1 MNQLCRV
8 VLAVMALIPAA
19 ALAQVQVLGF
29 EIGVATTA
37 DVKKQLAKQTRV
49 TDAGTNKF
57 TNGQMLR
64 TDGVGYEIESL
75 KDVLYIFDGDQR
87 LAAVIMTMGKH
98 RFNDVFGFVSSKYK
112 LKAQQ
117 RPFVGDQFARLTA
130 PNTVI
135 ELDAPHLGFSLEVRY
150 IRQDLFETFNAQTQ
164 QETQQKR
171 TAEKGRF

>member
-1 MNQLCRV
+1 MNQLFRALFTI
-8 VLAVMALIPAA
+8 LALLPAA
-19 ALAQVQVLGF
+19 TLAQVQVLGF

-49 TDAGTNKF
+49 TEAGANKF
-57 TNGQMLR
+57 SNGPMLR
-64 TDGVGYEIESL
+64 TDGAGYEIESL
-75 KDVLYIFDGDQR
+75 KDVLYIFDADQK

-98 RFNDVFGFVSSKYK
+98 RFNDVFSFVSSKYK
-112 LKAQQ
+112 IKAQQ

-150 IRQDLFETFNAQTQ
+150 IRQDLFEKFNAQTQ

-171 TAEKGRF
+171 TTEKGRF